1 MVVYYHNET
10 RGRNVTVP
18 SPFFMPEVLRKEE
31 FMQVPWDEI
40 IQVVGHIFQAAAE
53 WLRNENS
60 K

>member
-1 MVVYYHNET
+1 
-10 RGRNVTVP
+10 
-18 SPFFMPEVLRKEE
+18 
-31 FMQVPWDEI
+31 MQVPWDEI